1 MSAIQASI
9 RFNPSF
15 KSTFIATELA
25 IASVIGILLTALGL
39 GGAAWI
45 LGGMVAGAVTTIL
58 YRFWQK
64 HSIQPNRKA
73 RKIGQAIVGLAIGL
87 SLQQSYLST
96 IAAHAPVLVGLP
108 FYLLIGSGLIGLLY
122 SRLEKTDLLTALLAT
137 TPGNISV
144 MPSLA
149 ADYGKN
155 PALVSL
161 VQLLRFTSVICIMP
175 MIANLT
181 LAHPS
186 TNRLATFFS
195 QLQPISL
202 RETLLSILM
211 LFLTGVVIYWGRFL
225 KIPILAFLGAIAV
238 GLAANSLPILIPML
252 GPGDFQLPLVLK
264 LVGQVLLGITIGEYW
279 GISSPLKWSSVI
291 RAFVP
296 VSLMFAITFT
306 GASLIQLMTAWNW
319 LTCLLLAAPGG
330 SPEMIWIAVTLGQ
343 DEEVITAGHLLR
355 LILINFSLPFLIA
368 LGNTLGYQKLGSVVE
383 PAELCLKS
391 TRAPVT
397 SPLERR

>member
-9 RFNPSF
+9 RFNPSL
-15 KSTFIATELA
+15 KYTFIATELA
-25 IASVIGILLTALGL
+25 IASVVGVVLTVLGL

-45 LGGMVAGAVTTIL
+45 LGGMAAGAITTIV
-58 YRFWQK
+58 YRLSQK

-87 SLQQSYLST
+87 SLQQSYLGT
-96 IAAHAPVLVGLP
+96 IVAHAPALIGLP
-108 FYLLIGSGLIGLLY
+108 FYLMVGSGLIGWLY

-175 MIANLT
+175 MIANLA
-181 LAHPS
+181 LAQPP
-186 TNRLATFFS
+186 TNRLATFFN
-195 QLQPISL
+195 QLQTISL
-202 RETLLSILM
+202 RDTLLSVLM
-211 LFLTGVVIYWGRFL
+211 LLITGAVVYWGRFL

-238 GLAANSLPILIPML
+238 GLAVDSLPLLIPAL
-252 GPGDFQLPLVLK
+252 GPDDLQLPLVFK

-279 GISSPLKWSSVI
+279 GISSPLKWGSVI

-296 VSLMFAITFT
+296 VSLMFGITFIA
-306 GASLIQLMTAWNW
+306 ASLIQQMTSWNW

-355 LILINFSLPFLIA
+355 LILINFSLPFLVA
-368 LGNTLGYQKLGSVVE
+368 LGSTLGYQRRGSAVE
-383 PAELCLKS
+383 PAE
-391 TRAPVT
+391 
-397 SPLERR
+397 

>member
-9 RFNPSF
+9 RFHPSL
-15 KSTFIATELA
+15 KYTFIATELA
-25 IASVIGILLTALGL
+25 IASVVGIVLTALGL

-45 LGGMVAGAVTTIL
+45 LGGMVAGTITTIV
-58 YRFWQK
+58 YRFSQK

-73 RKIGQAIVGLAIGL
+73 RKVGQAIVGLAIGL
-87 SLQQSYLST
+87 SLQQSYLGT
-96 IAAHAPVLVGLP
+96 IVAHAPALIGLP
-108 FYLLIGSGLIGLLY
+108 FYLMIGSGLIGLLY

-186 TNRLATFFS
+186 TNRLVTFFS
-195 QLQPISL
+195 QLQTISL
-202 RETLLSILM
+202 RDTLLSILM
-211 LFLTGVVIYWGRFL
+211 LLITGAVVYWGRFL

-238 GLAANSLPILIPML
+238 GLAADSLPLLLPVL
-252 GPGDFQLPLVLK
+252 GPDDLQLPLVFK

-279 GISSPLKWSSVI
+279 GISSPLKWGSVI

-296 VSLMFAITFT
+296 VSLMFGITLIA
-306 GASLIQLMTAWNW
+306 ASLIQRMTDWNW

-355 LILINFSLPFLIA
+355 LILINFSLPFLVA
-368 LGNTLGYQKLGSVVE
+368 LGSTLGYQKLGSAVE
-383 PAELCLKS
+383 PAE
-391 TRAPVT
+391 
-397 SPLERR
+397 

>member
-9 RFNPSF
+9 RFHPSL
-15 KSTFIATELA
+15 KYTFIATELA
-25 IASVIGILLTALGL
+25 IASVVGIVLTALGL

-45 LGGMVAGAVTTIL
+45 LGGMVAGTITTMV
-58 YRFWQK
+58 YRFSQK

-73 RKIGQAIVGLAIGL
+73 RKVGQAIVGLAIGL
-87 SLQQSYLST
+87 SLQQSYLGT
-96 IAAHAPVLVGLP
+96 IVAHAPALIGLP
-108 FYLLIGSGLIGLLY
+108 FYLMIGSGLIGLLY

-195 QLQPISL
+195 QLQTISL
-202 RETLLSILM
+202 RDTLLSILM
-211 LFLTGVVIYWGRFL
+211 LLITGAVVYWGRFL

-238 GLAANSLPILIPML
+238 GLAADSLPLLLPVL
-252 GPGDFQLPLVLK
+252 GPDDLQLPLVFK

-279 GISSPLKWSSVI
+279 GISSPLKWGSVI

-296 VSLMFAITFT
+296 VSLMFGITLIA
-306 GASLIQLMTAWNW
+306 ASLIQRMTDWNW

-355 LILINFSLPFLIA
+355 LILINFSLPFLVA
-368 LGNTLGYQKLGSVVE
+368 LGSTLGYQKLGSAVE
-383 PAELCLKS
+383 PAE
-391 TRAPVT
+391 
-397 SPLERR
+397 